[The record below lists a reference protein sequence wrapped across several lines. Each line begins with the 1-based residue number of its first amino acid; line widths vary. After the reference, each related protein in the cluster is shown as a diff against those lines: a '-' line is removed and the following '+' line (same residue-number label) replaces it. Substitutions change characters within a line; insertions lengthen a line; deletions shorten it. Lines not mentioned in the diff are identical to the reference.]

1 MIKPHGHHIIECHNG
16 KRVKTDKII
25 PLPIK
30 EHAEIHKEYYDKW
43 GFHED
48 KVAWLGLSGQL
59 VDPELFVETS
69 RIGGLNN
76 KGNKQSKEHKA
87 NRSKA
92 MKGRVFKH
100 SPRSKETRK
109 KISEAL
115 IGNKHF
121 DINKPGVKERHR
133 QAMLKYWEN
142 KRLLS

>member
-1 MIKPHGHHIIECHNG
+1 MNG
-16 KRVKTDKII
+16 SNDPSNIVELTVT
-25 PLPIK
+25 
-30 EHAEIHKEYYDKW
+30 EHAEAHKKLYEEYNKQEDYLAWKALSAKI
-43 GFHED
+43 GNEEFHIER
-48 KVAWLGLSGQL
+48 
-59 VDPELFVETS
+59 S

-100 SPRSKETRK
+100 SPQSKETRK

>member
-1 MIKPHGHHIIECHNG
+1 MGGSDDPSNIVELT
-16 KRVKTDKII
+16 VS
-25 PLPIK
+25 
-30 EHAEIHKEYYDKW
+30 EHADAHGKLYEEYNKREDYLAWKALSAKIGKEE
-43 GFHED
+43 FHIERS
-48 KVAWLGLSGQL
+48 K
-59 VDPELFVETS
+59 
-69 RIGGLNN
+69 IGGINN
-76 KGNKQSKEHKA
+76 RGNKQSKEHKDK
-87 NRSKA
+87 RSKA
-92 MKGRVFKH
+92 LKGKVYKH

>member
-1 MIKPHGHHIIECHNG
+1 MIKHRHHIIECHNG
-16 KRVKTDKII
+16 KRVRTNKTIFVTVSK
-25 PLPIK
+25 
-30 EHAEIHKEYYDKW
+30 HAQVHKEYWKKW

-48 KVAWLGLSGQL
+48 KIAWLTLSKQMEN
-59 VDPELFVETS
+59 PELFIETS